1 MKCTMDFPIFRVI
14 KKYYSVN
21 YTAKSKEIFMFYN
34 EPMLDHY

>member
-21 YTAKSKEIFMFYN
+21 YTAKSKEKNQYPNIYV
-34 EPMLDHY
+34 L